1 MLLPSIAAFS
11 LEVGEVIVH
20 VPGCCFHMRRGMLM
34 PLFIYS
40 LIINFK
46 LLLDKNCGSLILLP
60 IKKVAVVLI
69 LPLKVFGQFGIVAI
83 VFGQNFRNIIYLV
96 GVVLLVERQ
105 NSLLRRGAKTQPKA
119 NVPLSFTP
127 ARSSSLS
134 IA

>member
-1 MLLPSIAAFS
+1 MLLPGNAAFS

-34 PLFIYS
+34 PLFIHS
-40 LIINFK
+40 LVINFK

-60 IKKVAVVLI
+60 IKKVAIVLI
-69 LPLKVFGQFGIVAI
+69 LPLKVFGQFGIVTI

-96 GVVLLVERQ
+96 GVVLLVERLY
-105 NSLLRRGAKTQPKA
+105 SFFRRGAKTKSKA
-119 NVPLSFTP
+119 NVSLLFPPVRSLPL
-127 ARSSSLS
+127 L